1 MTASPHR
8 RGCIPGTCRPQSACG
23 FVTNS
28 SFGRAPRLPAAPIA
42 LLGVL
47 FLTLAACASPAVDSE
62 PRIVRPGAP
71 GQGSQVVT
79 TADVGAPHP
88 HTAADVR
95 FMQDMVIHHI
105 QALEMSSLIR
115 DRAGSPDILLL
126 GRRISVSQQDE
137 IAIARRWLEDRGEAV
152 PEVAG
157 TPPGTQQ
164 DGTHDHTA
172 IDHYMPGMLSA
183 AQMEHLAASS
193 GRDFDILFLAAMIQ
207 HHEGALTMVAELFDS
222 PGAAHE
228 DEVFQFASH
237 VEADQRIEI
246 ARMQRMLNALLPR
259 RQ

>member
-1 MTASPHR
+1 MTASQHR
-8 RGCIPGTCRPQSACG
+8 RGRPPVSCRVHSHLAR
-23 FVTNS
+23 
-28 SFGRAPRLPAAPIA
+28 SFIA
-42 LLGVL
+42 TLGL
-47 FLTLAACASPAVDSE
+47 ILAISGCATSAVDSDT
-62 PRIVRPGAP
+62 RIVRPGAP

-79 TADVGAPHP
+79 SAEVGAPHP

-115 DRAGSPDILLL
+115 DRAASPDILLL
-126 GRRISVSQQDE
+126 GQRITVSQQDE

-152 PEVAG
+152 PAIAG
-157 TPPGTQQ
+157 DPAGH
-164 DGTHDHTA
+164 DAHDHTPA
-172 IDHYMPGMLSA
+172 DLTTADHGAMHHAMPGMLSA
-183 AQMEHLAASS
+183 AQMEHLAAAS

-222 PGAAHE
+222 PGAAQE

-246 ARMQRMLNALLPR
+246 ARMHRMLNALLPR